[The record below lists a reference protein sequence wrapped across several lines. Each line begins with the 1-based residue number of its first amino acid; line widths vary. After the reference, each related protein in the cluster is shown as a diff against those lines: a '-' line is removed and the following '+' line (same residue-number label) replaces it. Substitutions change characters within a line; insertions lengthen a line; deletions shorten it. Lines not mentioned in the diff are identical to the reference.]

1 MRTKI
6 VYSLVSDSR
15 DHFLEQL
22 LISSFSVKHNNPDAH
37 ITLVTDNISNA
48 EITDDRT
55 NALKYIDEK
64 IVVQTPE
71 LGKKSRSRWL
81 KTSIRQIVKGD
92 YLFIDTDTIITG
104 DISEIDNVG
113 GNICAVLDR
122 HLSLDRN
129 QRGEAIIKQ
138 CKRSGWKPEEKD
150 FLYFNSGVM
159 FVKDCPEAHE
169 LYKKWHEI
177 WESSYKRGIDID
189 QPALGLANRQVGYMI
204 KELNGTWNCQVLGN
218 GLRYMHD
225 AKVLHYYNSDSRTLL
240 HSNPFVFSDGQ
251 FQQRIKDAGF
261 HLPEEIKEMIKSPHR
276 QFAESYEIIAD
287 ERLNAFTSQVTAFIM
302 RGYKQRNMIYNLL
315 SLYVNTSIRIK
326 DFVKKIKK

>member
-37 ITLVTDNISNA
+37 ITLVTDIISNA

-104 DISEIDNVG
+104 DISEIDNVE

-138 CKRSGWKPEEKD
+138 CKRSGWNPEEKD
-150 FLYFNSGVM
+150 HKYFNSGVM
-159 FVKDCPEAHE
+159 LVKECPEAHN
-169 LYKKWHEI
+169 LYNKWHEI
-177 WESSYKRGIDID
+177 WESSYNRGIDID
-189 QPALGLANRQVGYMI
+189 QPALGLANKQVGYLI
-204 KELNGTWNCQVLGN
+204 KELYGTWNCQVLGN

-225 AKVLHYYNSDSRTLL
+225 AKILHYYNSDSRTMLR
-240 HSNPFVFSDGQ
+240 SNPFVFSNSD
-251 FQQRIKDAGF
+251 FLQQIKEAGF
-261 HLPEEIKEMIKSPHR
+261 QLPEVVKKMVNTPHC

-287 ERLNAFTSQVTAFIM
+287 ERLKAFTSQVTAFIM
-302 RGYKQRNMIYNLL
+302 RGYKQKSIAYRLL
-315 SLYVNTSIRIK
+315 NLYVRGIIAVK
-326 DFVKKIKK
+326 DFVKSHK

>member
-6 VYSLVSDSR
+6 VYSLVSDSK

-22 LISSFSVKHNNPDAH
+22 LVSSYSVKQHNPDAH

-104 DISEIDNVG
+104 DISEIDNVE

-138 CKRSGWKPEEKD
+138 CKRSGWNPEEKD
-150 FLYFNSGVM
+150 HKYSNSGVM
-159 FVKDCPEAHE
+159 LVKECTESHE
-169 LYKKWHEI
+169 LYKRWHEI
-177 WESSYKRGIDID
+177 WESSYNRGIDID

-204 KELNGTWNCQVLGN
+204 KELDGIWNCQILGN
-218 GLRYMHD
+218 GLRFMHD
-225 AKVLHYYNSDSRTLL
+225 AKILHYYNSDSRTLL
-240 HSNPFVFSDGQ
+240 HSNPFIFSDGQ

-261 HLPEEIKEMIKSPHR
+261 QLPEEIKEMIKTPHR

-287 ERLNAFTSQVTAFIM
+287 ERLNAFTSQVTAFAM
-302 RGYKQRNMIYNLL
+302 RGYKQKDMIYNLL

-326 DFVKKIKK
+326 DFIKKFK